1 MSTTEERPSPEALL
15 VRAQREERELSGRG
29 RLRIFLGAFPGV
41 GKTYTMLNEAHRR
54 RSYGE
59 DVVVGFVET
68 HGRRATQAM
77 VEGLEVLPRKR
88 VEYKGVTVE
97 ELDVDAVLHRRP
109 AVCLV
114 DELAHTNAPGSER
127 EKRYEDVDLIL
138 GAGINVVSTLNI
150 QHMESLNDRVQA
162 LTGIQVRETIP
173 DRIVDEADE
182 IILIDLSPEG
192 ARARMEH
199 GHIYPPAQAA
209 AALQN
214 FFKPQNL
221 AALRELALRRTAQEV
236 DEQLEEYMR
245 ESAPKHHLEVEEHVL
260 VFIDAGA
267 FSRTL
272 IRRGW
277 RLAQALRADLYVA
290 YMKRDRPDPV
300 QLDLART
307 LELAEDLNARVFP
320 LEAGDEGLALQ
331 SFITAHGVNHLV
343 LPHNRRGAFERLLRR
358 SLPDQLMLAL
368 PNLDIL
374 LVAEH

>member
-1 MSTTEERPSPEALL
+1 MDEPERPNPDALL
-15 VRAQREERELSGRG
+15 AQIKRDARSTGGRG
-29 RLRIFLGAFPGV
+29 QLRIFLGAFPGV

-97 ELDVDAVLHRRP
+97 ELDLDAVLHRRP
-109 AVCLV
+109 AVCLI
-114 DELAHTNAPGSER
+114 DELAHTNAPGSDR
-127 EKRYEDVDLIL
+127 EKRYEDAELIRD
-138 GAGINVVSTLNI
+138 AGINIVTTLNV
-150 QHMESLNDRVQA
+150 QHLESLNDRVQA

-199 GHIYPPAQAA
+199 GHIYPPAQAQ
-209 AALQN
+209 AALRN

-245 ESAPKHHLEVEEHVL
+245 ESVRRHQVEFEEHVL
-260 VFIDAGA
+260 VFVNAGA

-290 YMKRDRPDPV
+290 YIKRDRPDAE

-320 LEAGDEGLALQ
+320 LEAGDEVLALRH
-331 SFITAHGVNHLV
+331 FIEAHGVNHLV
-343 LPHNRRGAFERLLRR
+343 LPHQRRGGLARLLKR
-358 SLPDQLMLAL
+358 SPHDELMLEL
-368 PNLDIL
+368 PNLDVL
-374 LVAEH
+374 LIGQA